1 MLTAMGRAERLLDL
15 AELLRASEGTTVLA
29 LATELGVSER
39 TLLRDLATLRERGM
53 PITGEPG
60 PGGGVRLE
68 SDRGV
73 TAVHLSLAEA
83 ASIWLAAR
91 LSREAS
97 DLPWGEAARSALAKL
112 LGSLPR
118 HKARELRALCR
129 RVYVGPAASAATREG
144 AGTPPPELLGHFEAA
159 FTAGLGLGFHYR
171 DRHGRKSVRRVEP
184 HGLLVQSPLW
194 YVLAH
199 DIDKGE
205 PRMFRMDRIARPRLL
220 AEHRFSP
227 NAAVIEAQLP
237 DDAHLK
243 PLLSR

>member
-129 RVYVGPAASAATREG
+129 RVYVGPAASAATTRG
-144 AGTPPPELLGHFEAA
+144 QRWVVVGWVGGMASIPQTVANPDD
-159 FTAGLGLGFHYR
+159 GF
-171 DRHGRKSVRRVEP
+171 DRVAQG
-184 HGLLVQSPLW
+184 
-194 YVLAH
+194 
-199 DIDKGE
+199 
-205 PRMFRMDRIARPRLL
+205 
-220 AEHRFSP
+220 
-227 NAAVIEAQLP
+227 AQL
-237 DDAHLK
+237 A
-243 PLLSR
+243 S